1 MKSRTHARLRT
12 SYTHPE
18 EKEPISLSLFPPNM
32 VVTKGGGAHGMRTAA
47 VTQLRT
53 RPCCRARKGFTRT
66 AGHTT
71 CSSEKKTGQGTKN
84 GTLTQ
89 EQEVPQKGEGKK
101 TLIQVKIFVAEA
113 RNTKISQSQI
123 SFSRIFVWEDTLV
136 DRKYRGRGS
145 GGKHRSF
152 FWQWDGL
159 DIMRSFKWKV
169 TGWIIPYRE
178 KKLVAVC
185 INVMHIRLLLS
196 FLPGG

>member
-1 MKSRTHARLRT
+1 
-12 SYTHPE
+12 
-18 EKEPISLSLFPPNM
+18 
-32 VVTKGGGAHGMRTAA
+32 MRTAA

-53 RPCCRARKGFTRT
+53 CPCCRARKGFTRT

-71 CSSEKKTGQGTKN
+71 CSSEKNGARHKKRYTDPRARGPTKRRR
-84 GTLTQ
+84 
-89 EQEVPQKGEGKK
+89 KK
-101 TLIQVKIFVAEA
+101 TLIQVKIFVA
-113 RNTKISQSQI
+113 RDTKISQSQI
-123 SFSRIFVWEDTLV
+123 SFSRIFCVGGYMGRSKISRE
-136 DRKYRGRGS
+136 RKWWKR
-145 GGKHRSF
+145 RSF

-185 INVMHIRLLLS
+185 INVMHIRPFFPS

>member
-1 MKSRTHARLRT
+1 MNEIPYARTLAYVVYASRRKRA
-12 SYTHPE
+12 
-18 EKEPISLSLFPPNM
+18 LSPPPPNM
-32 VVTKGGGAHGMRTAA
+32 VVTKGGWHTGCVRR
-47 VTQLRT
+47 QLRSYALVRVAGRERDLRGQQDIPHAAAKKNGARHKKRYT
-53 RPCCRARKGFTRT
+53 DPRARGP
-66 AGHTT
+66 
-71 CSSEKKTGQGTKN
+71 TKRRR
-84 GTLTQ
+84 
-89 EQEVPQKGEGKK
+89 EK
-101 TLIQVKIFVAEA
+101 TLIIQVKIFVAEA